1 MMGHAYE
8 CNQNILVLVQV
19 NPGVTKRVNASLC
32 DTKIDLTLKYFKI
45 LLSGGVHTN
54 PTAVTLTYRVT
65 TLIP

>member
-32 DTKIDLTLKYFKI
+32 DTKIDLTLKYFK
-45 LLSGGVHTN
+45 LDVLPSEDAT
-54 PTAVTLTYRVT
+54 VTQPRVT
-65 TLIP
+65 RPKP